1 MINTTS
7 FVGIPDYVRCQ
18 EERKKLQQLPYGSNV
33 FVTNLEEISYIF
45 DYTLDIVIWTIS

>member
-7 FVGIPDYVRCQ
+7 FVGIPGYVQCQ

-33 FVTNLEEISYIF
+33 FVTNLEEISYTF